1 MATNGFIT
9 DWIVW
14 EVMERYKDL
23 PIHKKE
29 QWRALVSGMEDG
41 LYEEVCEILGEG
53 CALRSDILNRI
64 DWEILNEILE
74 QLMGNPNYVNR
85 RWPHYPNWAN
95 R

>member
-1 MATNGFIT
+1 MARNGFIT

-29 QWRALVSGMEDG
+29 QWRALVGGMEDG

-53 CALRSDILNRI
+53 CALRSNILQRI
-64 DWEILNEILE
+64 DWEIMNEILE
-74 QLMGNPNYVNR
+74 QLMDDPNYVNS
-85 RWPHYPNWAN
+85 RWGVISPN